1 MIKKI
6 ASSEIFD
13 IYASKMISKR
23 SLSKVASFNFTGI
36 MAALSEGASNVG
48 KRSIDKLDQI
58 LGLAP
63 NIKNSIKPVSEA
75 GEVDSKKLL
84 QALVDSSRITESS
97 EVILKNSKAC
107 GYTTDNVDDFLGQF
121 SEEFKNMSDELIALS
136 PSPGK
141 VEIDN
146 FYTDNKRA
154 IEFFKLLKA
163 DPELRKALQS
173 APIGAKH
180 IAGGSSDLIDVESA
194 ANKYTAQGAAG
205 AAGRFTNQIGNAMGV
220 AGRIV
225 NTLSLLAI
233 GGLAYTAYN
242 SDTMQAILSSFGSP
256 ESMKNIQAVKDAKDC
271 INNIS
276 LIPGSP
282 AVSARN
288 KVLSNFDAFSK
299 FEIVMNLTDRKEQK
313 DTLDAAS
320 AAAQELI
327 SDSSTEG
334 SIDHFLSLIS
344 KDPGSNLSGFSTM
357 QAGGAG
363 AVAGGLVG
371 LLIKGKLGA
380 AIGAALGAVAGGW
393 FMNKYYQDEM
403 DCIAA
408 AGDAIEQFDNEVN
421 EAAGK
426 KTEETQGKGP
436 ESTSGSGTNTKVSA
450 DSLLE
455 QMIAAMQNDRIYNL
469 PGLSNLFVN
478 EKRIIRKLVEESG
491 DIKNAAILISNIN
504 PNIKLTL
511 GRIDTSASQGKITE
525 ELLARNEILQDLAR
539 DIIISAKNVR
549 RNLKQKIS
557 SPNSQ
562 ITTESRIKEDNM
574 KKESKSINN
583 QGLIRKAA
591 EARVSYFGDANLGL
605 KDQLTKSYYA
615 GLTGMYNEQ
624 PTKRPSDYKDLYGF
638 QEEAGHDLIAESH
651 PKSVTLADAMGNG
664 GLVENNLEQQ
674 QKSIYVATNT
684 PSGNFQSKYAQTV
697 SYLEK
702 LAKAADS
709 QGKEQVL
716 RLINQTIQ
724 KLK

>member
-1 MIKKI
+1 MIKKT

-23 SLSKVASFNFTGI
+23 SLSKVA
-36 MAALSEGASNVG
+36 AAASILADFFAGAAKVG
-48 KRSIDKLDQI
+48 AKTIGLDSVAVSLKGSLKPISDVAEVEAKSI
-58 LGLAP
+58 
-63 NIKNSIKPVSEA
+63 
-75 GEVDSKKLL
+75 L
-84 QALVDSSRITESS
+84 QALVHSSAITESS
-97 EVILKNSKAC
+97 ETILSKAKLC
-107 GYTTDNVDDFLGQF
+107 NYDYTNVDDFLGEF
-121 SEEFKNMSDELIALS
+121 SKDFRKMSDDLDALL
-136 PSPGK
+136 PSANPEQIN
-141 VEIDN
+141 V

-154 IEFFKLLKA
+154 IEYFKLLKT
-163 DPELRKALQS
+163 DTDLKTALSRAPLGARHLGGGTIDLAS
-173 APIGAKH
+173 AETRYT
-180 IAGGSSDLIDVESA
+180 AGG
-194 ANKYTAQGAAG
+194 GAG
-205 AAGRFTNQIGNAMGV
+205 AAGRLTTQVGNAMGV

-225 NTLSLLAI
+225 NTLVVV
-233 GGLAYTAYN
+233 GLGALIYTAYN

-256 ESMKNIQAVKDAKDC
+256 KSMKNIQAVKDAKDC
-271 INNIS
+271 INSIG

-436 ESTSGSGTNTKVSA
+436 ESTSGSETNTKVSA

-539 DIIISAKNVR
+539 DIVISAKNVR

-615 GLTGMYNEQ
+615 GFTGMYNEQ

>member
-1 MIKKI
+1 MIKKT

-13 IYASKMISKR
+13 LYASKMISKR
-23 SLSKVASFNFTGI
+23 SLSKVA
-36 MAALSEGASNVG
+36 AAAGPLVDFFEGAVKIGRKTINLDPATPALKGALQPISDVAEVEA
-48 KRSIDKLDQI
+48 KSI
-58 LGLAP
+58 
-63 NIKNSIKPVSEA
+63 
-75 GEVDSKKLL
+75 L
-84 QALVDSSRITESS
+84 QALIHSSSIRESA
-97 EVILKNSKAC
+97 ETILSRARLC
-107 GYTTDNVDDFLGQF
+107 GYDYNNTDEFLREFSKDFKIM
-121 SEEFKNMSDELIALS
+121 SEELDAL
-136 PSPGK
+136 PPGADQ
-141 VEIDN
+141 VALDG
-146 FYTDNKRA
+146 FYTRNKKA
-154 IEFFKLLKA
+154 IEYFKLLKT
-163 DPELRKALQS
+163 DPELKNALKS
-173 APIGAKH
+173 APLGARH
-180 IAGGSSDLIDVESA
+180 LGEGTIDLASAGTR
-194 ANKYTAQGAAG
+194 YTGEGAAG
-205 AAGRFTNQIGNAMGV
+205 AAGRFTTQVGNAIGV
-220 AGRIV
+220 GGRVVKTLVIV
-225 NTLSLLAI
+225 GLGA
-233 GGLAYTAYN
+233 LAYKGYK
-242 SDTMQAILSSFGSP
+242 SDFIQAILSSFGSP

-271 INNIS
+271 INNIG

-320 AAAQELI
+320 AAAQELM

-334 SIDHFLSLIS
+334 SIDHFLALIS

-371 LLIKGKLGA
+371 LLIKGKLGGL
-380 AIGAALGAVAGGW
+380 IGAALGAVAGGW
-393 FMNKYYQDEM
+393 FMNKYYQDEIN
-403 DCIAA
+403 CIAA
-408 AGDAIEQFDNEVN
+408 AGDAIEQFDEDYR
-421 EAAGK
+421 EAAGN
-426 KTEETQGKGP
+426 KTEESQGKGS
-436 ESTSGSGTNTKVSA
+436 ESTSGSEAGTKVSA

-455 QMIAAMQNDRIYNL
+455 QMITALQNDRIYNL

-478 EKRIIRKLVEESG
+478 ERRIIRKLIEESG
-491 DIKNAAILISNIN
+491 SIENAAMLLSKDN
-504 PNIKLTL
+504 PNIELDL
-511 GRIDTSASQGKITE
+511 GKIDTSASQGKITK
-525 ELLARNEILQDLAR
+525 ELLARNEKLQNLAR
-539 DIIISAKNVR
+539 DIVISARIVR
-549 RNLKQKIS
+549 RNLKQKVS
-557 SPNSQ
+557 SVGPQ
-562 ITTESRIKEDNM
+562 ITTGSKIKEDNM

-591 EARVSYFGDANLGL
+591 ESRVSYFGDANLGL

-638 QEEAGHDLIAESH
+638 QEETGHDLMAESH
-651 PKSVTLADAMGNG
+651 PKSVTLADAMGKG

-674 QKSIYVATNT
+674 QKSIYVATTT

-709 QGKEQVL
+709 QGKEQVS
-716 RLINQTIQ
+716 RIINQTIQ